1 MNRVAW
7 FRRAAVACAAAALAS
22 ATSLVFVASVLVA
35 SQPAGAQIGA
45 PGTSAAV
52 ATAPAATPAAP
63 RCVVPPDFAR
73 FDLPL
78 RRTARQLAAGK
89 PIKIVAIGSSSTYGA
104 GASQPYNSYPS
115 RLAAELAREFV
126 DHEFTVLNRGVNG
139 DRAKDMLAR
148 FQRGVIAERPDLV
161 LWQVGT
167 NSLFSGDPIQPH
179 RSLLHGGIVRLKATG
194 ADVVL
199 IDPQYAPRVL
209 ARPNFKA
216 MLGLLE
222 QTARVETVNLFRRFA
237 LMRHWHQVERMPFET
252 FLSPDELHM
261 NDFSYACV
269 ARALGGAISEALT
282 RPVLSATAAPVAK
295 AKAKN

>member
-1 MNRVAW
+1 
-7 FRRAAVACAAAALAS
+7 
-22 ATSLVFVASVLVA
+22 
-35 SQPAGAQIGA
+35 
-45 PGTSAAV
+45 
-52 ATAPAATPAAP
+52 
-63 RCVVPPDFAR
+63 VVPPDFAR

-104 GASQPYNSYPS
+104 GASQSYNSYPS

-126 DHEFTVLNRGVNG
+126 DHDFSVLNRGVNG
-139 DRAKDMLAR
+139 DTATDMLAR
-148 FQRGVIAERPDLV
+148 FQQGVIAERPDLV

-167 NSLFSGDPIQPH
+167 NSLLRGDPIQPH

-209 ARPNFKA
+209 ARQNFKV
-216 MLGLLE
+216 MLALLE
-222 QTARVETVNLFRRFA
+222 QTARIETVNLFRRFG
-237 LMRHWHQVERMPFET
+237 LMRHWHQVERMPFEA

-261 NDFSYACV
+261 NDFSYGCV
-269 ARALGGAISEALT
+269 ARALGGAIAEAIT
-282 RPVLSATAAPVAK
+282 RPVETAGGATLK
-295 AKAKN
+295 R

>member
-1 MNRVAW
+1 LGNIMNRVAW
-7 FRRAAVACAAAALAS
+7 FRCAALGFAAAAAAFAVS
-22 ATSLVFVASVLVA
+22 E
-35 SQPAGAQIGA
+35 PAGAQVGA

-52 ATAPAATPAAP
+52 ATAPAANPPAP
-63 RCVVPPDFAR
+63 RCVVPPDYAR

-78 RRTARQLAAGK
+78 RRSARLLAAGK

-104 GASQPYNSYPS
+104 GASRPYNSYPS
-115 RLAAELAREFV
+115 RLAAELSREFV

-179 RSLLHGGIVRLKATG
+179 RSLLHDGIVRLKATG

-209 ARPNFKA
+209 ARPKFKA

-222 QTARVETVNLFRRFA
+222 QTARVEAVNLFRRFA
-237 LMRHWHQVERMPFET
+237 LMRHWHQVERMPFEA

-269 ARALGGAISEALT
+269 ARALGGAISEALI
-282 RPVLSATAAPVAK
+282 RPVTTATGPMAK
-295 AKAKN
+295 VKR

>member
-1 MNRVAW
+1 MDRVAW
-7 FRRAAVACAAAALAS
+7 FRRGALGCAAAALA
-22 ATSLVFVASVLVA
+22 FVTLAFIASR
-35 SQPAGAQIGA
+35 PTGAQIAA
-45 PGTSAAV
+45 PGASAVV
-52 ATAPAATPAAP
+52 AAPAAAPAAP

-78 RRTARQLAAGK
+78 RRTTRQLAAGK

-115 RLAAELAREFV
+115 RLAAELAQEFV
-126 DHEFTVLNRGVNG
+126 DHDFTVLNRGVNG
-139 DRAKDMLAR
+139 DTAPDMLAR
-148 FQRGVIAERPDLV
+148 FQQGVIAERPDLV

-167 NSLFSGDPIQPH
+167 NSLLRGDPIQPH

-209 ARPNFKA
+209 ARQNFKV
-216 MLGLLE
+216 MLELLE
-222 QTARVETVNLFRRFA
+222 QTARVETVNLFRRFR
-237 LMRHWHQVERMPFET
+237 LMRHWHQVERMPFEA

-261 NDFSYACV
+261 NDFSYGCV
-269 ARALGGAISEALT
+269 ARALS
-282 RPVLSATAAPVAK
+282 K
-295 AKAKN
+295 ANSKSTGRACPN